1 MQSCRIYWKRI
12 RVWILVFARNF
23 IVVLNFKRKKHTKI
37 RKMIFWELSF
47 FCKTVFKIIKL
58 LKIVFH
64 FILLVCTIQ
73 SKFNKNPE
81 SLPTIEIT
89 CLLNFGDLYSL
100 QSNVP
105 SLPEILKTNFVFMIY
120 LKLRYKNL
128 LLFVNF
134 LLINEINR
142 S

>member
-73 SKFNKNPE
+73 SKFNKNHE

-89 CLLNFGDLYSL
+89 YWILGTCTVYSPL
-100 QSNVP
+100 CP
-105 SLPEILKTNFVFMIY
+105 LPLWDFKTNFVFMIY

>member
-23 IVVLNFKRKKHTKI
+23 IVVLNFKRKKHTK
-37 RKMIFWELSF
+37 KLGKWFFENCLF

-64 FILLVCTIQ
+64 FTLLVCTIQ

-105 SLPEILKTNFVFMIY
+105 SLPEILKPT
-120 LKLRYKNL
+120 
-128 LLFVNF
+128 LFLWSTWNYAIKICFF
-134 LLINEINR
+134 L
-142 S
+142 